1 MSGGSIPPVGTRT
14 QKVDQ
19 GADGCHRKEHQLV
32 KKASDIRPIFNFNY
46 GIKTSKTMKEPD
58 INRLRAKLAVA
69 KDIAEDFRAN
79 TSLDTIIREYEE
91 RIKELEKQYN
101 ND

>member
-1 MSGGSIPPVGTRT
+1 M
-14 QKVDQ
+14 
-19 GADGCHRKEHQLV
+19 
-32 KKASDIRPIFNFNY
+32 NY
-46 GIKTSKTMKEPD
+46 TLH
-58 INRLRAKLAVA
+58 RLRAKLAVA
-69 KDIAEDFRAN
+69 RDIAEDFRSS